1 MPTFPVA
8 PPIATA
14 VGVRIVGEGQ
24 LREISGG
31 DVEHVQVLALM
42 ERMRDAMAGSDMDM
56 TDPDVLSAV
65 MTATA
70 LLGGE
75 VFGSLIIAG
84 HATDQDKRRAVASVE
99 RNYRTGIEVGK
110 RRALRLLTERHGGNA

>member
-1 MPTFPVA
+1 M
-8 PPIATA
+8 
-14 VGVRIVGEGQ
+14 GVRIVGEGQ